1 MAISMVRRDEMIFDF
16 KDGFAQTELLPN
28 SLRGSKITNVF

>member
-28 SLRGSKITNVF
+28 SFEMSEAKRS